1 MFVSTSNFSFFQQTR
16 LYSLTNQ
23 TYEYYK
29 LIVEYFIKINIDR
42 TNVSRLHGSSD
53 NNSKTIR
60 KIYNQIFMKQHYFR
74 FLFRWNESK
83 CN

>member
-1 MFVSTSNFSFFQQTR
+1 MFVSTLNFSFFQQPR

-23 TYEYYK
+23 KYEYYK
-29 LIVEYFIKINIDR
+29 LITEYFIKINIDR
-42 TNVSRLHGSSD
+42 TNVSTLHGSSY

-74 FLFRWNESK
+74 FLF
-83 CN
+83 